1 MVCRV
6 PYSTYAPYGAVTT
19 TSANELL
26 VAGNTVWSMTGGPG
40 AGFVKR
46 FITWPDGDIA
56 QDQVVTS
63 AGSYRAT
70 APLSGG
76 GPWVMQ
82 LVTFK
87 AASN

>member
-1 MVCRV
+1 M
-6 PYSTYAPYGAVTT
+6 
-19 TSANELL
+19 
-26 VAGNTVWSMTGGPG
+26 
-40 AGFVKR
+40 
-46 FITWPDGDIA
+46 ITWPDGDIA

-70 APLSGG
+70 APLDPA
-76 GPWVMQ
+76 PWVMQ